1 MKPLPLKFYRRDTNQ
16 VAQELLGQKLCHV
29 YKGKLTSGLIIE
41 TEAYLGIDDP
51 ACHTYR
57 GRNTDRVKSMY
68 QPGGFSYVYFIY
80 GMHFCFN
87 VVTQTPDHP
96 EAVLIRALH
105 PLDGIEIMKKRRNTA
120 LEKNLCSGPAKL
132 CQALA
137 IDRSCDGLSLKG
149 PQIWI
154 EKNIPFTKIK
164 KHLQI
169 TPRIGIDYAGEAKE
183 WPLRFLVD
191 PKKLQESDL
200 V

>member
-1 MKPLPLKFYRRDTNQ
+1 MKPLPLKFYRRDTTQ
-16 VAQELLGQKLCHV
+16 VAQELLGQKLCHLHE
-29 YKGKLTSGLIIE
+29 GKLTSGLIIE
-41 TEAYLGIDDP
+41 TEAYLGINDP

-87 VVTQTPDHP
+87 VVTQTPNHP

-137 IDRSCDGLSLKG
+137 IDRSGDGLSLKG

-169 TPRIGIDYAGEAKE
+169 TPRIGIDYAGEAKQ
-183 WPLRFLVD
+183 WPLRFFVD
-191 PKKLQESDL
+191 PKKLQEFDL